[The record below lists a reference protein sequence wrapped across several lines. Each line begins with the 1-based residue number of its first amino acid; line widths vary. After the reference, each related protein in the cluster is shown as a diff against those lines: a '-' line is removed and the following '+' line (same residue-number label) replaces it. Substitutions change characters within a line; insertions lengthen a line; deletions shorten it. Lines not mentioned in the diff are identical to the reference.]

1 MRQAL
6 YALTRCVALGLLMVH
21 LTWPSVSVAQKPA
34 PQPVPAELATP
45 DLAWRGTARFT
56 YFGFDVYDA
65 TLWTTPTFQAQA
77 AHEHVLAL
85 ELHYLRNFE
94 AKDIAQRSIQE
105 MRRITTVSPAQ
116 EQAWMAQMLRVF
128 PKVRKGDRL
137 LGLQRPGEAA
147 VFWHNGQPRG
157 EIADPEFAK
166 LFFGI
171 WLSARTSDPAFRL
184 RLLGANP

>member
-6 YALTRCVALGLLMVH
+6 YALTRCVALGLLMAH

-34 PQPVPAELATP
+34 PQPVPDALATP

-65 TLWTTPTFQAQA
+65 TLWTMPTFQAQA

-94 AKDIAQRSIQE
+94 AKAIAQRSIQE
-105 MRRITTVSPAQ
+105 MRRIATVSPAQ

-128 PKVRKGDRL
+128 PNVRKGDRL

-157 EIADPEFAK
+157 EIADAAFAQ

-171 WLSARTSDPAFRL
+171 WLSARTADPAFRL